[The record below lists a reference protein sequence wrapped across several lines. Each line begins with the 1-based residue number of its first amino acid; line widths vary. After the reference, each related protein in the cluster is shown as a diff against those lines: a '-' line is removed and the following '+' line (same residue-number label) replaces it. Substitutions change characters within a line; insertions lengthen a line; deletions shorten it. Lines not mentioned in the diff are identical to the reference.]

1 MNELNK
7 QSLLEFLDWAGEK
20 GLMKKANA
28 QNMKVACKAL
38 LDVLEES
45 ESGDL
50 SKLNLDSVFQR
61 YENLN
66 SLNAKPET
74 MKVYRRRLRSA
85 IGEFISYNN
94 DPTNWRPSAGQ
105 RTNSSHKVTKQKKER
120 PSDMRGDVPNE
131 RGIDGILGDVS
142 KITHRFPLRQD
153 VIVSIT
159 GIPFDVTRH
168 EMGRL
173 TAYVSN
179 LVAGSVED
187 ESAKPMLNAAAA
199 DA

>member
-1 MNELNK
+1 MSELNK

-20 GLMKKANA
+20 GLMRKANA
-28 QNMKVACKAL
+28 QNMKVACNAVL
-38 LDVLEES
+38 GVLEES
-45 ESGDL
+45 ESEDL
-50 SKLNLDSVFQR
+50 SKINLDSVFQR

-94 DPTNWRPSAGQ
+94 DRTNWRPSAGQ
-105 RTNSSHKVTKQKKER
+105 RTNSSIKKTKQKKER
-120 PSDMRGDVPNE
+120 PSHTRVDDPNE
-131 RGIDGILGDVS
+131 PLIDGILDDVS
-142 KITHRFPLRQD
+142 KITHQFPLRQD

-179 LVAGSVED
+179 LVAASDED
-187 ESAKPMLNAAAA
+187 ESAKPMLSAAPG
-199 DA
+199 DG